1 MHPRTAELLRFLDE
15 QTATLRAAYD
25 AVPVERRSVR
35 PAPDRWSPVEVVHHV
50 TIVERRVTGRIRALV
65 EQARAIGR
73 DGDESS
79 VIAAV
84 GADRMLSRA
93 RRITTGEANE
103 PRDANAATLWT
114 DFDDARRALTEIVA
128 SGDGLALGAVSA
140 PHPALG
146 ELTGYGWIA
155 FIGAH
160 AGRHAAQIR
169 EDAH

>member
-1 MHPRTAELLRFLDE
+1 MHPRIAELLRFLDE

-25 AVPVERRSVR
+25 AVPVDQRGVR
-35 PAPDRWSPVEVVHHV
+35 PALDRWSPVEVVHHV

-73 DGDESS
+73 DADESS
-79 VIAAV
+79 VLAAV
-84 GADRMLSRA
+84 GADRMLSRV
-93 RRITTGEANE
+93 RRITTGEATE

-114 DFDDARRALTEIVA
+114 DFDDARRTLTEVVA

-169 EDAH
+169 EDAQ